1 MVTIYYVI
9 QYGPVGRRSDVGTAG
24 ARRLSLLAPGDSRS
38 VRTRSPHVVAE
49 RLIAEAPDREWL
61 RALTDDLDR
70 RLRTDPLER
79 LLALWGLSASEAARA
94 FGVTRQALSKWRQSG
109 VPADRTPAL
118 MDLAVATDLLDRRI
132 KRERIPAVVRRPAP
146 GLGNRSL
153 LDLAFEGRH
162 AEVRAAVA
170 AMFDLRRVQP

>member
-1 MVTIYYVI
+1 MVK
-9 QYGPVGRRSDVGTAG
+9 
-24 ARRLSLLAPGDSRS
+24 
-38 VRTRSPHVVAE
+38 RSPHAVAE

-94 FGVTRQALSKWRQSG
+94 FGVTRQAMSKWRRSG
-109 VPADRTPAL
+109 VPAERTPAL
-118 MDLAVATDLLDRRI
+118 MDLAAATDLLDRYV
-132 KRERIPAVVRRPAP
+132 KRERIAAVVRRPA
-146 GLGNRSL
+146 GNLGGRSL
-153 LDLAFEGRH
+153 LDLVSGGRH

-170 AMFDLRRVQP
+170 AMFELRRAQP